1 MGLLSKSHKNMAES
15 TAAKVAPNATAAG
28 VPVLILWASEK
39 FTQGRQ
45 SGCTRRAAR
54 SGSDPTTT
62 TSLPTESL

>member
-15 TAAKVAPNATAAG
+15 TAAKAAPNATAAA

-45 SGCTRRAAR
+45 SGAPISRAMDVIAEVESTGAMTRW
-54 SGSDPTTT
+54 
-62 TSLPTESL
+62 